1 MSEYNNKKFIYSGPS
16 WAAQSFNTPDGNE
29 GNTVSLLR
37 QWGLEEVAI
46 NVSYRGSNF
55 NSQYDRIKN
64 TELDLPVI
72 YISCEPIAIYNTN
85 PDEYIN
91 SYIDNWEAFWDMR
104 TEINKRNMDRLSKLN
119 NPVAI
124 IGAHTDISD
133 VPDNITIIDSS
144 WQNFLRK
151 EAGLDTGYNWGAEVL
166 HTHMRTAKNNILNLL
181 NEKKGSDFI
190 VSKIHDQFEI
200 WKKLEGQG
208 LFCYCHPNRYANK
221 LYARYTSS
229 NVFNFLGL

>member
-16 WAAQSFNTPDGNE
+16 WAYQSFNTPNGYED
-29 GNTVSLLR
+29 NTVSLLR

-46 NVSYRGSNF
+46 NVSNRGSNF

-72 YISCEPIAIYNTN
+72 YISCETISIYNTN

-144 WQNFLRK
+144 WQNFIRK
-151 EAGLDTGYNWGAEVL
+151 EAGLDTGYNCGAEVL

-190 VSKIHDQFEI
+190 VNKIHDQFKI
-200 WKKLEGQG
+200 WKKLEEQG

-221 LYARYTSS
+221 LYARYTRS